1 VMALWPIL
9 LDGASGTAAVHD
21 ELSESS
27 APVHGTSPCAMFE
40 SGQEGPAMP
49 TVITRN
55 PHRLFFM
62 AVGGVVLAIPLIG
75 FAPTYYL
82 KPLFG
87 TPELRPLVQVHAA
100 LFTLW
105 PVLVLAQVLL
115 VRARRV
121 DLHRA
126 LCWTAVVLVPLMV
139 VTGALVIM
147 GKARP
152 TIEAR
157 AFIFTPLLSLVLFPA
172 FVATAIRFRRDPA
185 THKRLMILASVFVV
199 GAGMTRILRF
209 VGMAGHGFL
218 FEYVTYG
225 LILFPCAIYDLV
237 YLRRLHPATIW
248 GGAVIILRHPLHSVV
263 AYTDVWQSIAAWL
276 TAS

>member
-1 VMALWPIL
+1 MYRGASASSPSTTRNLRMAVLRPASNSTTPPGHSRPMSSSPLTSRPGRLSSISRIRSGSSCSATRFPAWSSSSGLRKSVQPSKRPTIRLSDGGSVMDLERVMALWPIL

-21 ELSESS
+21 ELSGSS
-27 APVHGTSPCAMFE
+27 EPVHGSSPCAMFE

-121 DLHRA
+121 DLHRT
-126 LCWTAVVLVPLMV
+126 LGWTAVVLVPLMV

-157 AFIFTPLLSLVLFPA
+157 AFIFTPLLSLVLF
-172 FVATAIRFRRDPA
+172 
-185 THKRLMILASVFVV
+185 
-199 GAGMTRILRF
+199 
-209 VGMAGHGFL
+209 
-218 FEYVTYG
+218 
-225 LILFPCAIYDLV
+225 
-237 YLRRLHPATIW
+237 
-248 GGAVIILRHPLHSVV
+248 
-263 AYTDVWQSIAAWL
+263 
-276 TAS
+276 